1 MNSYSITYL
10 LTYNEE
16 SDAYV
21 KFASF
26 GWRLFM
32 FSSINYTCV
41 SNISLEFM
49 YDLSGVEN
57 GIMIPFHGCKSKDI
71 LHPSPAAWH
80 STAVPVD

>member
-1 MNSYSITYL
+1 MNSYSITYWI
-10 LTYNEE
+10 TYNEE

-26 GWRLFM
+26 GWRIFM

-49 YDLSGVEN
+49 HDLSGVEMN
-57 GIMIPFHGCKSKDI
+57 SFTFLYKDMLI
-71 LHPSPAAWH
+71 VFKGHLYEIIDVS
-80 STAVPVD
+80 VENF